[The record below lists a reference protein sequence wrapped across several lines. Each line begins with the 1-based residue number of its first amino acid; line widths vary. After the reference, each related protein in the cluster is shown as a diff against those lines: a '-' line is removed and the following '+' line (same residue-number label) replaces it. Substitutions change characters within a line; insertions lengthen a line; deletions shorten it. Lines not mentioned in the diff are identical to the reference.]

1 MATYTAIEAVIKE
14 GRIYPNEPER
24 LPKEGKLLLIVLDEK
39 KTKPTPE
46 IMEHLLGWLDTKQK
60 GVDWQKQ
67 VRSEWDHRITDT

>member
-24 LPKEGKLLLIVLDEK
+24 LPKEGKLLLIVLGEK

>member
-1 MATYTAIEAVIKE
+1 MAIYTAIEAVIKE
-14 GRIYPNEPER
+14 GKIYPNDPER

-46 IMEHLLGWLDTKQK
+46 IMEHLLGWLDTEQN

-67 VRSEWDHRITDT
+67 ARSEWDHRITDT